1 MFLYVFL
8 KSSLVAVVGQQ
19 PAFVE
24 REIAFAEGEAAL
36 VLFAHVPDHSD
47 DEFLNAS
54 TMRAMEEL
62 VVSVILRS

>member
-1 MFLYVFL
+1 MLVYNCSIPHHSFVFLYVFL

-36 VLFAHVPDHSD
+36 VLFAHVPDH
-47 DEFLNAS
+47 ER
-54 TMRAMEEL
+54 MQ
-62 VVSVILRS
+62 